1 MENMVLVGLSR
12 QIALRRELDVIAN
25 NLANLNTTGFKGES
39 VLFEEH
45 LMPTARFD
53 HFQRPN
59 DRRVSFVLD
68 RETHTDMSQGVTT
81 LTGSKLDVAISG
93 DAFFAVETPSGNRYT
108 RGGSFSINN
117 LGELVTLSGHR
128 VLGTGGPIILD
139 PNDTDIMIA
148 RDGTI
153 SNREGERGKL
163 NLVRF
168 ENTAVLSKQGDNLY
182 SSSTEPQPAGNTS
195 GVIQGSLEKSNVQP
209 IMEMGRMIEI
219 TRAYT
224 TLAGLMNR
232 ADELRRS
239 AIERLADVPM

>member
-53 HFQRPN
+53 HFARPN

-68 RETHTDMSQGVTT
+68 RETRTDMSQGMMVQ
-81 LTGSKLDVAISG
+81 TGSKLDVAIDG
-93 DAFFAVETPSGNRYT
+93 DAFFAVETPNGDRYT
-108 RGGSFSINN
+108 RAGSLSVNS
-117 LGELVTLSGHR
+117 LGELVTQSGYR
-128 VLGTGGPIILD
+128 VLGTGGPITLD

-168 ENTAVLSKQGDNLY
+168 DNAALLNKQGDNLY
-182 SSSTEPQPAGNTS
+182 SSNAEPQPAGRTS
-195 GVIQGSLEKSNVQP
+195 SIIQGSLEKSNVQP
-209 IMEMGRMIEI
+209 VMEIGRMIEI

-232 ADELRRS
+232 TDELRRS